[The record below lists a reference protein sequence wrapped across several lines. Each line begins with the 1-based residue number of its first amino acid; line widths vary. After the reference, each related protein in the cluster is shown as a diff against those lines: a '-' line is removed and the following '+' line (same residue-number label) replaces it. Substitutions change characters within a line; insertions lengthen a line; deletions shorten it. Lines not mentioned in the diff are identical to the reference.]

1 MKSKESVLPNFLK
14 NAIWI
19 IFGIIVGYLLISS
32 IFSTCYIGRL
42 EYLVDSGATE
52 INSEHTFYIRDSYP
66 VHFIVFLLCSVFLFL
81 RGKKENKVIPYRY
94 IGMAMLLISA
104 ILCLYIVYAG
114 QYYPKYDQASVI
126 EAAAAFNMGD
136 YSLLERGGYMFK
148 YPHQFGVTCFYMIL
162 SKIFG
167 NLNIIAFQVVNGI
180 CILLSYYLL
189 AKIAK
194 LLTHS
199 KEWSDAATLIVC
211 AVFLPYLFYVTFL
224 YGTVVG
230 FCLAILSFYHMLLFK
245 EKCKWIYMF
254 SSSLCMMLAVILKS
268 NYMVFM
274 IAMIIYLL
282 GNAIVDSKMD
292 RKTAYKSLI
301 FGIVILVF
309 FFAGKWG
316 INRYL
321 TSLNSGEQI
330 RGIPMITYVTMGL
343 QDGKTAAGW
352 YNGYNNTVYEQN
364 MYDYAKTADAAKAD
378 LVKIIKKYP
387 EDISASISFFVK
399 KVTSQWNNPTFQS
412 LWILEERSGKNGLG
426 WIMRG
431 NARNIYIIFVNL
443 LQTWILT
450 GTALYVLL
458 RIKKSTWQ
466 EILLLLTFIGGFLF
480 HTFWEA
486 QSVYA
491 MPYFLLLLP
500 ICIWGY
506 AEWGQFLVQRRFNR
520 KHILAAAII
529 VVLICAAS
537 YTDGFC
543 KLFARNDDTGVF
555 NTYTQETV
563 LQE

>member
-1 MKSKESVLPNFLK
+1 MKSKETILSIFLK
-14 NAIWI
+14 NAVWI
-19 IFGIIVGYLLISS
+19 FFAIIVGYLLFSS

-42 EYLVDSGATE
+42 EYLIDSGATE
-52 INSEHTFYIRDSYP
+52 INSEHTFYIRDSYI
-66 VHFIVFLLCSVFLFL
+66 VHFIVFLLCSMLLFIG
-81 RGKKENKVIPYRY
+81 GKKENKIIPYRY

-104 ILCLYIVYAG
+104 ILCLYVVCAG

-126 EAAAAFNMGD
+126 GAAAAFNTGD
-136 YSLLERGGYMFK
+136 YSVLESGGYIYK
-148 YPHQFGVTCFYMIL
+148 YPHQFGITIFYMIL

-167 NLNIIAFQVVNGI
+167 NLNIIAFQIVNGI

-189 AKIAK
+189 ARIAK
-194 LLTHS
+194 LLTHG

-211 AVFLPYLFYVTFL
+211 AVFLPYIFYVTFL

-230 FCLAILSFYHMLLFK
+230 FCLAILSFYHMLLFR
-245 EKCKWIYMF
+245 EKCKWIYML
-254 SSSLCMMLAVILKS
+254 SSGLCIMLAAILKS

-274 IAMIIYLL
+274 IAMLIYLV
-282 GNAIVDSKMD
+282 GNAIADFDID
-292 RKTAYKSLI
+292 RKTAYMSLI
-301 FGIVILVF
+301 FGTVVLVF
-309 FFAGKWG
+309 FFAGRWG

-321 TSLNSGEQI
+321 TSLNHGEQI
-330 RGIPMITYVTMGL
+330 RGIPMMTYITMGL

-364 MYDYAKTADAAKAD
+364 MYDYAKTADAAKED
-378 LVKIIKKYP
+378 LVKIVRKYP
-387 EDISASISFFVK
+387 EDMSASISFFVK

-412 LWILEERSGKNGLG
+412 LWILDERSGKNGLA
-426 WIMRG
+426 WIMQG
-431 NARNIYIIFVNL
+431 NARYLYIIFVNV
-443 LQTWILT
+443 LQTWILV
-450 GTALYVLL
+450 GTFLYALL

-466 EILLLLTFIGGFLF
+466 EILLPLAFIGGFLF

-491 MPYFLLLLP
+491 MPYFLLLFPL
-500 ICIWGY
+500 CIWGY
-506 AEWGQFLVQRRFNR
+506 AEWAEYLAQRRFNR
-520 KHILAAAII
+520 KRLLVTAMI

-555 NTYTQETV
+555 DTYAQETV
-563 LQE
+563 RQE